1 MEPDNVDC
9 SVDNGG
15 CLCKPLLPLGS
26 LIPPGPKYLVILLS
40 FSAFALVPLSRKIC
54 NSSVCCIKANCSA
67 AFNTLD
73 VMKTSISFCNG
84 TILYFLRYQIQTKF
98 CTNQKILLHSNHSI
112 FTVELLPFPP
122 PPSSR
127 CDPTLGWFFRSFWS
141 LLEDVLPRQPTGMI
155 MFAVCLLVFVN

>member
-1 MEPDNVDC
+1 MNAIHVGQLLVELAGRGEEDGEGDDIDDEFEKALGEMEPDNVDC

-15 CLCKPLLPLGS
+15 CLCRPLLPFGS

-54 NSSVCCIKANCSA
+54 NRSVCCIKANCSA

-84 TILYFLRYQIQTKF
+84 TML
-98 CTNQKILLHSNHSI
+98 
-112 FTVELLPFPP
+112 
-122 PPSSR
+122 
-127 CDPTLGWFFRSFWS
+127 
-141 LLEDVLPRQPTGMI
+141 
-155 MFAVCLLVFVN
+155 

>member
-1 MEPDNVDC
+1 MNAIHVGQLLVELVGRGEEDGEGDDIDDEFEKALGEMEPDKVDC

-15 CLCKPLLPLGS
+15 CLCRPLLPFGS

-54 NSSVCCIKANCSA
+54 NRSVCCIKANCSA

-84 TILYFLRYQIQTKF
+84 TMLKFSRYQIQTKMIIF
-98 CTNQKILLHSNHSI
+98 CTN
-112 FTVELLPFPP
+112 
-122 PPSSR
+122 
-127 CDPTLGWFFRSFWS
+127 
-141 LLEDVLPRQPTGMI
+141 
-155 MFAVCLLVFVN
+155 

>member
-1 MEPDNVDC
+1 MNAIHVGQLLGELVGRGEEDGEGDDIDDEFEKALGEMEPDNVDC

-84 TILYFLRYQIQTKF
+84 TILYFLRYQIQTKLHILY
-98 CTNQKILLHSNHSI
+98 NQ
-112 FTVELLPFPP
+112 
-122 PPSSR
+122 
-127 CDPTLGWFFRSFWS
+127 
-141 LLEDVLPRQPTGMI
+141 
-155 MFAVCLLVFVN
+155 